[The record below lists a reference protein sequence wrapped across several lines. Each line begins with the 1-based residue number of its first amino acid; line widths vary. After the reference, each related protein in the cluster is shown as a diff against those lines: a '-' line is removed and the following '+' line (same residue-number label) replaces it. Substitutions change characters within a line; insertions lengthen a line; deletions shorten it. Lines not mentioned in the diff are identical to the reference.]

1 MRAIAYIRVSTQQ
14 QGRSGL
20 GLEAQ
25 QTAIEAFAATEGL
38 NIFEWHQDVDSGA
51 NDDRVALRMAMNHAK
66 ILKCPIIVAK
76 LDRLSRD
83 VYFISGLMK
92 NRVEFIVTEL
102 GRQDDPFTLHI
113 FAALAE
119 KERAMISAR
128 TKAALAAK
136 KARGGTLGNATQ
148 LAKVRYV
155 GTASGIA
162 NAREALRQ
170 QREDRKLETE
180 LLAKAQ

>member
-1 MRAIAYIRVSTQQ
+1 MRTIAYIRVSTQQ

-25 QTAIEAFAATEGL
+25 RSAITAFASADGL
-38 NIFEWHQDVDSGA
+38 DIFEWHQDVDSGA
-51 NDDRVALRMAMNHAK
+51 NDDRPSLCLAMRHAK

-83 VYFISGLMK
+83 VHFISGLMK
-92 NRVEFIVTEL
+92 RRVEFIVTEL

-136 KARGGTLGNATQ
+136 KARGGILGNAGH
-148 LAKVRYV
+148 LAKVRHV

-162 NAREALRQ
+162 KAREALRQ
-170 QREDRKLETE
+170 QREDRQLESE